1 MTLDILC
8 TPNFNREESDAIDQA
23 AEALH
28 LSREEVVRSAVKFF
42 AAQCVPTQ
50 GAIALPGN
58 GFFIGVC
65 VPTQKVHV

>member
-8 TPNFNREESDAIDQA
+8 TPNFNREESDAIDHA

-42 AAQCVPTQ
+42 VAQCVPTHDTD
-50 GAIALPGN
+50 AASRRALSL
-58 GFFIGVC
+58 GVC
-65 VPTQKVHV
+65 VPTQKVLD